1 MSWKVWNRLGG
12 LKRVGRF
19 REGWEVWSY
28 LGGLEESE
36 GYEIRSGLGELK
48 EAKNWKNWR
57 KTRVGRIGRVGEKR
71 GLRDLK
77 ETEDLDNPPSFLKCF
92 RFLVEPLSSRCT
104 EYYDLFLSFW

>member
-36 GYEIRSGLGELK
+36 GYEVRSGLGELK

-57 KTRVGRIGRVGEKR
+57 KTRVGEKR
-71 GLRDLK
+71 GLREFK
-77 ETEDLDNPPSFLKCF
+77 EAEGLVWRIPLPSSNALD
-92 RFLVEPLSSRCT
+92 
-104 EYYDLFLSFW
+104 FW